1 MSERLIEALSSPLL
15 EIEVHEV
22 PSDDV
27 RVVPELPTIINLLFP
42 YVTPL
47 RLFVVPEVLEVQVVP
62 SDEVII

>member
-47 RLFVVPEVLEVQVVP
+47 RLFVVPEVLLVQLVP
-62 SDEVII
+62 SDEERI